1 MSNVYDMLGKKK
13 VIMTDKEETDITYKE
28 IMKFIIT
35 YATEEGCNK
44 IFCEGGINMCP
55 SDVFGPEKID
65 KQKEEGICNSES
77 IGCTKCWTNAV
88 KNILKE
94 KRNG

>member
-35 YATEEGCNK
+35 YATEE
-44 IFCEGGINMCP
+44 M
-55 SDVFGPEKID
+55 S
-65 KQKEEGICNSES
+65 
-77 IGCTKCWTNAV
+77 
-88 KNILKE
+88 
-94 KRNG
+94 